1 MQRDYRR
8 RYRIDALRSL
18 RSFDDGVS
26 DDSLKVQSVFVQ
38 KKSAGRFDGNVE
50 GIRERE
56 RAFSLESMEVNRLYQ
71 SRIWT
76 FSGTTFEMAFN
87 YYETI
92 YEFRLSQALK
102 PSG

>member
-56 RAFSLESMEVNRLYQ
+56 RERFHWSPWKSTDCTSREFGHSPEQLLKWRL
-71 SRIWT
+71 II
-76 FSGTTFEMAFN
+76 M
-87 YYETI
+87 
-92 YEFRLSQALK
+92 K
-102 PSG
+102 PYTSFDCHML